1 MAAKN
6 ETQATRIFYELENVM
21 SDYKAFEED
30 SIALDKAKE
39 AAERLSFYPMMFQA
53 AMSLRRLG
61 ILEKL
66 QALGKKGISSE
77 ELSTELGISQYG
89 IETLLEAGLSLEL
102 VKLVEPYK
110 YRIAKTGSFWLR
122 DKQTVANADFVQDI
136 CYEGTHKM
144 DLAIKEEKPA
154 GLSVLGDWPTI
165 YHGLS
170 KLPKQ
175 EKESWFNFDHHYSDQ
190 AFPEAAKAVFEYEP
204 KTMLDIG
211 GNTGKWSFLCVEEN
225 PEVHMTIV
233 DLPGQCGLA
242 NDRIA
247 AAGLTDRISTHE
259 QNVLDDS
266 YQLPAPTDSVW
277 MSQFLDC
284 FSPDQI
290 VHILTH
296 AESALSDNGR
306 VFILETFWDL
316 QENIT
321 ATYCL
326 HATSLYFTTMANGNS
341 KMYDSKR
348 MEQYVEEAG
357 LEVEKI
363 VDTVG
368 YYHSLMVCKKKEK

>member
-1 MAAKN
+1 
-6 ETQATRIFYELENVM
+6 M
-21 SDYKAFEED
+21 SDYIEFKED
-30 SIALDKAKE
+30 QIALDDAKE

-61 ILEKL
+61 ILEKV
-66 QALGKKGISSE
+66 QEAGKKGVSSEALSE
-77 ELSTELGISQYG
+77 ELRISQYG

-122 DKQTVANADFVQDI
+122 DKQTVANADFIQDI

-144 DLAIKEEKPA
+144 DDAINHEKPA
-154 GLSVLGDWPTI
+154 GLPVLGDWPTI

-170 KLPKQ
+170 KLPDQ

-190 AFPEAAKAVFEYEP
+190 AFPEAAKAVFEYGP

-242 NDRIA
+242 NERIV
-247 AAGLTDRISTHE
+247 AAGLTERINTHE

-266 YQLPAPTDSVW
+266 YELPSPVDAVW

-284 FSPDQI
+284 FAPDQI
-290 VHILTH
+290 VHILSH
-296 AESALSDNGR
+296 ARESLSENGR

-316 QENIT
+316 QENMT

-348 MEQYVEEAG
+348 MELYVEEAG

-368 YYHSLMVCKKKEK
+368 YYHSLMVCKRKSS